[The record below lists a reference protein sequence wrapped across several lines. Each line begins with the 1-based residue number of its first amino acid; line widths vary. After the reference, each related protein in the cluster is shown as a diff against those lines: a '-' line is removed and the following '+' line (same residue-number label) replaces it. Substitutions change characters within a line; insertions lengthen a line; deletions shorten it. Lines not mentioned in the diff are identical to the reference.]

1 MITYSNGLFALT
13 INGKKVVESASLVYV
28 SRMKEAWA

>member
-1 MITYSNGLFALT
+1 MITYSNGLFALI
-13 INGKKVVESASLVYV
+13 INGRKVTESVSLVYV